1 VFYLIRFIPFFF
13 CFFSLPFPL
22 FFSLSSLSSL
32 LPHTNSNQQPSAERT
47 EDRAPSAAPSMAS
60 LLPLYAASNAFPL
73 PPPCSQQHVPPIPL
87 LPPPPLPSPAS
98 SPWPAMELSSL
109 AMAASHGEAQPSSF
123 FSWDNQN
130 RYTRPSTCYP
140 HSQFYLKLTLIS
152 EFCGILFFNQIR
164 ILCLIRIL
172 ILPDSSHT
180 PI

>member
-73 PPPCSQQHVPPIPL
+73 PPPCSQQHIPPIPL
-87 LPPPPLPSPAS
+87 LPPPPLTLPS
-98 SPWPAMELSSL
+98 ELT
-109 AMAASHGEAQPSSF
+109 MASHGALKSGHGRLPWRGSTKLVFFVGQPKQIHKTFHLLS
-123 FSWDNQN
+123 
-130 RYTRPSTCYP
+130 P
-140 HSQFYLKLTLIS
+140 LTILS
-152 EFCGILFFNQIR
+152 ETNSNLR
-164 ILCLIRIL
+164 ILWDFIFQ
-172 ILPDSSHT
+172 PN
-180 PI
+180 